1 MDHRGETNLDADR
14 GAPGTSRV
22 RHGGGR
28 HRYEDRKGGP
38 TYRPKVPNRDRDSD
52 TGEWQLT
59 DSGQWDSSQ
68 WDTGQW
74 QRATDTGEW
83 HLGDLAALD
92 PESASTGHRPR
103 HLRPDSFWD
112 GIRLAGDDPRWVPT
126 PASAPRSPVVAYP
139 DPASAIPPAGSA
151 PGAAKGRSDRGR
163 MVHAVLHTVA
173 WFVVPLLILFSRMLV
188 RDETSTTD
196 CVAGSACA
204 SEGAVATLMAALPRL
219 GLALGVSIVVALVLA
234 RINHSWR
241 PAGVGLAAALIG
253 GGLTSAFFQL
263 VSG

>member
-1 MDHRGETNLDADR
+1 MDHRGETNLDTDR
-14 GAPGTSRV
+14 GAPDTRG

-28 HRYEDRKGGP
+28 HRYEDRKDGP
-38 TYRPKVPNRDRDSD
+38 TYRPKVRNRDRDSA

-59 DSGQWDSSQ
+59 DPGEWDGGQ

-74 QRATDTGEW
+74 QRVTDTGEW

-92 PESASTGHRPR
+92 PESPGHRPR
-103 HLRPDSFWD
+103 HLRQDSFWD

-139 DPASAIPPAGSA
+139 DPTTIPPAGSTQGVA
-151 PGAAKGRSDRGR
+151 EESFRR
-163 MVHAVLHTVA
+163 MVRAVLHTVA

-188 RDETSTTD
+188 RDGSTRD

-204 SEGAVATLMAALPRL
+204 PEGSAATLMAALPRL
-219 GLALGVSIVVALVLA
+219 GLALGVSIVIALVLA

-263 VSG
+263 VGG